1 MAAIL
6 DFALTPWLFCKNIV
20 RNEFLTPKYHKI
32 EVLLMN
38 MALQD
43 HVLH

>member
-1 MAAIL
+1 MVAIL
-6 DFALTPWLFCKNIV
+6 DFTLIPWLFCKNIV
-20 RNEFLTPKYHKI
+20 RNEFLTPKYHKN

-38 MALQD
+38 VASQD

>member
-6 DFALTPWLFCKNIV
+6 DFTLIPWLFFNNIV

-32 EVLLMN
+32 EVLLVN
-38 MALQD
+38 MASQD

>member
-6 DFALTPWLFCKNIV
+6 DFTLTPWLFCTNIV
-20 RNEFLTPKYHKI
+20 RNEFLISKYHKI

-38 MALQD
+38 VALQD

>member
-6 DFALTPWLFCKNIV
+6 DFALTPWLCCKNIIK
-20 RNEFLTPKYHKI
+20 NEFLTPKYHKI